1 LKFISNKEKI
11 QMNDLAG
18 GDGDIE
24 SCNASD
30 SVCSNMGLGI
40 CSDKLYKVENQQGDK
55 SDADK
60 VKKIINKNNKSD
72 VNKKCDPKRKE
83 TV

>member
-30 SVCSNMGLGI
+30 SVCSNFVFE
-40 CSDKLYKVENQQGDK
+40 VENQQGDK